1 MLYKFNQH
9 KKNEVEV
16 SLDGV
21 VVPKCKQYRCI
32 GLLFEENGIVDED
45 VPPRIKYAWLKW
57 RVLPGC
63 CDKRMPIKVKD
74 RFYRTNYK
82 TNNFI

>member
-1 MLYKFNQH
+1 MCRSKNEYMLYKFSQH

-21 VVPKCKQYRCI
+21 VVPKCKQYRYI

-63 CDKRMPIKVKD
+63 CVIKGCLLK
-74 RFYRTNYK
+74 
-82 TNNFI
+82 